1 MPQSSLPKKIICFF
15 LCKKKPHQ
23 QRVGISVIKL

>member
-1 MPQSSLPKKIICFF
+1 MTQTSLPKKIICFF
-15 LCKKKPHQ
+15 LCKKKTPQ